1 MAQAKRRRLPAAD
14 ARLRILDAAERRL
27 IEAGPEGLRLAELA
41 QELGISH
48 PAILHHF
55 GSREELVRE
64 VVRRAIGT
72 LNAELIAA
80 FSEAIAGAVL
90 PAETVLDRIAGTL
103 AERGQARLIAWLIL
117 SGREPPELD
126 AGLRLARV
134 GEALHASRRARHK
147 DRKLDPHETEFLV
160 QLVAFALLG
169 DALFGERLRK
179 QEGLPSHARASAE
192 FRARLGKLVEGVLDM
207 PPTEPSPKR
216 PSRTARDKK

>member
-27 IEAGPEGLRLAELA
+27 IDAGPEGLRLAELA

-55 GSREELVRE
+55 GSRDGLVRE

-72 LNAELIAA
+72 LNADLIAA
-80 FSEAIAGAVL
+80 FSEASAGTVL
-90 PAETVLDRIAGTL
+90 PAETILERIAGTL
-103 AERGQARLIAWLIL
+103 GDRGQARLIAWLIL
-117 SGREPPELD
+117 SGGEPPELD
-126 AGLRLARV
+126 ASLTLARV

-147 DRKLDPHETEFLV
+147 DRKLDPSETEFLV

-179 QEGLPSHARASAE
+179 QEGLASHARASAE
-192 FRARLGKLVEGVLDM
+192 FRARLGKLIEGLLDM
-207 PPTEPSPKR
+207 PPSEPPPKR
-216 PSRTARDKK
+216 PSRARASK

>member
-72 LNAELIAA
+72 LNADLIGA
-80 FSEAIAGAVL
+80 FSEAISGTIL
-90 PAETVLDRIAGTL
+90 PAETILERIAGTL

-126 AGLRLARV
+126 ASLTLARV
-134 GEALHASRRARHK
+134 GEALHASRKARHK
-147 DRKLDPHETEFLV
+147 DRKVDPGETEFLV

-169 DALFGERLRK
+169 EALFGERLRK
-179 QEGLPSHARASAE
+179 QEGLASHEHASAE
-192 FRARLGKLVEGVLDM
+192 FRAHLGKLIEGLLDM
-207 PPTEPSPKR
+207 PPTEPPPKKPPR
-216 PSRTARDKK
+216 RTSK